1 MKEAK
6 MPGTKLYVGNF
17 SYSIN
22 DSQLKELFASH
33 GEVKE
38 VTIIAGKGFGFV
50 EMADAD
56 SAAKAKE
63 ALNGTQ
69 WEGRTIRVDEA
80 RPMTANKQRGGF
92 QDRNRSFGN
101 RDNRGPSRGYRR

>member
-1 MKEAK
+1 
-6 MPGTKLYVGNF
+6 MPGSKLYVGNF
-17 SYSIN
+17 SYSVN
-22 DSQLKELFASH
+22 DLQLKDLFSKH

-56 SAAKAKE
+56 SASKAKE

-69 WEGRTIRVDEA
+69 WEGRTIRVDDA
-80 RPMTANKQRGGF
+80 RPMTTDKQRGGF
-92 QDRNRSFGN
+92 QN
-101 RDNRGPSRGYRR
+101 RDRGFGSRDRGGRSGNYRR